1 LGGAFK
7 SGKGTAAD
15 SGTVIEV
22 NDVLSPVEIRVLGTL
37 IEKESTTPE
46 YYPLTLNSLVAA
58 CNQKTNRWPVTDYTE
73 GDVQSALE
81 TLRVRGFSA
90 VITGGS
96 RVAKFA
102 QRFTEKL
109 NLGRRENAILCVLML
124 RGPQTVGEIKGRT
137 ERIYGF
143 ADLDETETVLHKMME
158 RAEGV
163 LVQRLAAAP
172 GLKEPRYAQTLGGPV
187 EAGAVHQVPAAG
199 HDRLSALEAE
209 VAGLRD
215 EVAALRRQ
223 LNDLLN

>member
-1 LGGAFK
+1 MKVSDIPG
-7 SGKGTAAD
+7 SP
-15 SGTVIEV
+15 
-22 NDVLSPVEIRVLGTL
+22 VLSPVEIRVLGTL

-81 TLRVRGFSA
+81 VLRMHGYSA

-109 NLGRRENAILCVLML
+109 NLGRRENAILCILML

-137 ERIYGF
+137 ERIYAF
-143 ADLDETETVLHKMME
+143 ADLEETETVLHKMME
-158 RAEGV
+158 RAEGA
-163 LVQRLAAAP
+163 LTQRLAASP
-172 GLKEPRYAQTLGGPV
+172 GMKEPRYAQTLGGPV
-187 EAGAVHQVPAAG
+187 SGMGEAAAHHQASAVP
-199 HDRLSALEAE
+199 HDRLSLLESEVAVLREE
-209 VAGLRD
+209 VAGLR
-215 EVAALRRQ
+215 RQ
-223 LNDLLN
+223 LDELLN